1 MKFDADGIHRWVLER
16 AEPSYQAFSAALL
29 PGVEDLAGVRL
40 PILRRLAHSLAA
52 EDAAY
57 YVGEISNKTFEERML
72 RGLVIGYA
80 KVGGD
85 TRWAWVD
92 AFLPSI
98 DNWSICDSFCITL
111 AGAMD
116 REEAESVWPAIK
128 AYAKSPQPFTA
139 RFAVVMTI
147 DAYMQPERLDEV
159 LSVLEAMRQ
168 SDYYVRMAVA
178 WALATACAVS
188 SYRTIRSL
196 KDGKY
201 DPWVL
206 KKAVQ
211 KIGES
216 RRVPSE
222 DKAAARNILQ
232 KRSTR

>member
-1 MKFDADGIHRWVLER
+1 MKFDADGIHRWVLDR
-16 AEPSYQAFSAALL
+16 AEPSYQAFSTALL
-29 PGVEDLAGVRL
+29 PGVEDLTGVRL
-40 PILRRLAHSLAA
+40 PVLRRLARSLAA

-80 KVGGD
+80 KVGND

-116 REEAESVWPAIK
+116 RAAAESVWPTIK

-139 RFAVVMTI
+139 RFAAVMMI
-147 DAYMQPERLDEV
+147 DAYMQPERIDEV
-159 LSVLEAMRQ
+159 LSALEAMRQ
-168 SDYYVRMAVA
+168 SAYYVRMAVA

-188 SYRTIRSL
+188 PDRTMRSL
-196 KDGKY
+196 EDGDF

-206 KKAVQ
+206 EKAVQ

-216 RRVPSE
+216 RRVQGE

-232 KRSTR
+232 KRRTR